1 MKRLWNGWR
10 RKVRKMMIDLTKEQ
24 CESLIDYI
32 EMNLLDVIRNDTDI
46 DNICWVQNIL
56 TAKDAMEKAVAEG
69 E

>member
-1 MKRLWNGWR
+1 MK
-10 RKVRKMMIDLTKEQ
+10 IDLTKSQ

-46 DNICWVQNIL
+46 DNLCWVQNIL